1 MPVQRRTPFRPRQR
15 DEITQN
21 FNDGVVTIYT
31 VMDGAASGYMPE
43 PVLTELVT
51 LCYQERKLGIKRYY
65 SAKQNMIHAERVI
78 RVPRSS
84 AYEINSQNI
93 AETEDGKKHR
103 IDLVQIVP
111 DAYPPCQDLTLVD
124 YLQNE
129 PEPVPPSPTPVTDPV
144 EAPITEGGDGVG

>member
-21 FNDGVVTIYT
+21 FNDGLVTIYT

-43 PVLTELVT
+43 PDLTELVT

-84 AYEINSQNI
+84 AFVIDNQCI

-111 DAYPPCQDLTLVD
+111 DAYPPSQDLTLVD

-129 PEPVPPSPTPVTDPV
+129 PEIQPVPPVPTVDPI
-144 EAPITEGGDGVG
+144 EAPVVEGGDGIG